1 MDVLGNGTQLYSGN
15 TTPTC
20 GNCGARPVGRDIA
33 GGEIVDE
40 IETAIHVLAHHRRT
54 RVDSHATDE
63 IDATTVLAWHI
74 YGLAYIISMVF
85 AKLFQP

>member
-20 GNCGARPVGRDIA
+20 GNCGTRPVGRDFA

-40 IETAIHVLAHHRRT
+40 KNGTGIRQDIV
-54 RVDSHATDE
+54 
-63 IDATTVLAWHI
+63 
-74 YGLAYIISMVF
+74 
-85 AKLFQP
+85 K